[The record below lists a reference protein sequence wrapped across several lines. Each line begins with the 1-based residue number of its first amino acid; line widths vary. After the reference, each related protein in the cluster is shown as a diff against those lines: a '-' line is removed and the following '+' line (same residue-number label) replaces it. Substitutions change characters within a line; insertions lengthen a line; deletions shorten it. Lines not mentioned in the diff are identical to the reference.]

1 MQGNETQSDW
11 RQRVRDQ
18 LTLLGHRNWIVIVD
32 SAYPLQTSPGIE
44 TIDTV
49 EEQLT
54 VLDCILDA
62 IKDSIHVRLLVY
74 IDAELEHVR
83 EVEARGVD
91 RYREQ
96 LNERLTGM
104 AGEAILHEQ
113 LIDRLNE
120 AGKSF
125 KVLILKTT
133 MAIPYTS
140 VFLALDCKYWSA
152 KAEARLRTQM
162 NPSQERI

>member
-11 RQRVRDQ
+11 RLRVRDQ

-44 TIDTV
+44 TIDTG
-49 EEQLT
+49 EEQLA

-62 IKDSIHVRLLVY
+62 IKDSIHVRPLVY

-83 EVEARGVD
+83 EDEARGVD
-91 RYREQ
+91 RYRER
-96 LNERLTGM
+96 LKERLTGL

-140 VFLALDCKYWSA
+140 VFLELDCKYWSA
-152 KAEARLRTQM
+152 TAEARLRTQM